1 MGLFDIFK
9 FGDSKKPSIDLTDF
23 KFLSDDHVRIEN
35 GRPTT
40 ANNKGA
46 WRGIRVKTSDNFIYS
61 VAIYNINENHPVW
74 GDNIQMAPKQM
85 KIVQQTNEK
94 IVFRGFGH
102 DNMGSSFSDYGLT
115 ITIKSGEIDKCKLH
129 MHDRNVDIEYLK
141 ANEKHQDVLNS
152 NTDDF
157 EVFINFIQ
165 KWNLEIS
172 RDLKYAIA
180 KKTDE
185 LTNIG
190 VDFYEEGDIENAINF
205 YNQALSVMPCN
216 DDALKNL
223 KICYSETN
231 NILKFNEVKK
241 KLDYLNSLGM

>member
-1 MGLFDIFK
+1 
-9 FGDSKKPSIDLTDF
+9 
-23 KFLSDDHVRIEN
+23 
-35 GRPTT
+35 
-40 ANNKGA
+40 
-46 WRGIRVKTSDNFIYS
+46 
-61 VAIYNINENHPVW
+61 
-74 GDNIQMAPKQM
+74 MAPKQM

-115 ITIKSGEIDKCKLH
+115 ISIKSGKIDKCKLH

-141 ANEKHQDVLNS
+141 ANEKPQDVLNS

-205 YNQALSVMPCN
+205 YNQALSVMPIN

-231 NILKFNEVKK
+231 NILKYNEVKK
-241 KLDYLNSLGM
+241 KLDYLNKLGL